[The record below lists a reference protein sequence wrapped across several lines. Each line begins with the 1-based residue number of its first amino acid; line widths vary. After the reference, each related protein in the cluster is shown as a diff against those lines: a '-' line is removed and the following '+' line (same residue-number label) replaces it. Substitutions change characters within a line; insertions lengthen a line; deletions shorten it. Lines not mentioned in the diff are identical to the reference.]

1 VQTLQE
7 QIKVKSKHQTY
18 TNTHTH
24 TQMQDDICSVWA
36 STCYASGQCF
46 RRSPVPSAAG
56 YVCRDSQIGRTGAFK
71 PCPSS
76 W

>member
-24 TQMQDDICSVWA
+24 THKCKMIFAAFEPAHVM
-36 STCYASGQCF
+36 
-46 RRSPVPSAAG
+46 PVDSALEDH
-56 YVCRDSQIGRTGAFK
+56 R
-71 PCPSS
+71 CPLLLVMCVETVK
-76 W
+76 